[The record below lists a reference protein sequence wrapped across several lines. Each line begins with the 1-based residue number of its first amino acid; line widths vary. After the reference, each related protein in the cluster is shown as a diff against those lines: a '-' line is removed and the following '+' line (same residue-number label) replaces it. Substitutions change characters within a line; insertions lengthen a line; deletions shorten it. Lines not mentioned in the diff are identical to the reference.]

1 MLTIEFISQEFR
13 EGVDIG
19 LLKVS
24 VGLGIFKDESGS
36 TGSFTPLFV
45 ELKKLAVSCEKHTG
59 GFSIIVPKHRRPC
72 SQLTLMCRER
82 RR

>member
-36 TGSFTPLFV
+36 TGSFTPSL
-45 ELKKLAVSCEKHTG
+45 
-59 GFSIIVPKHRRPC
+59 
-72 SQLTLMCRER
+72 
-82 RR
+82 